1 MVADHFTSIGVK
13 KIVAFVPQ
21 WRNKGGQ
28 VKDPKVRSTILSFIA
43 SQKWMNI

>member
-28 VKDPKVRSTILSFIA
+28 VRDPKVRSIFSFIA
-43 SQKWMNI
+43 MQTGMHI